1 MHMTSKRHIR
11 VSAQDRKKQKEER
24 TVFRKFIRSDG
35 VMLSVVARSI
45 RSRLPP
51 QPDIYCMS
59 TCHVPYRF
67 ELCELADR
75 GMKDAQGNYQFTLNE
90 CLSSGQLPAF
100 NAKYD
105 ACDIDVSRPLQ
116 DIRRSLRTV
125 AAYLLSDVPTQN
137 VPRLGSES
145 LSIPL
150 QKILGRPKEPG
161 LVQIYWRGLTFA
173 GEGARWHVESSGSF
187 GDGVAKAINSKSS
200 KTYEIGRVPSRPQ
213 LLLYYSDDPP
223 YMESFA
229 CQDELSRLRPVW
241 EPRFTDVWVFD
252 VKTSKIIVHE
262 VA

>member
-11 VSAQDRKKQKEER
+11 VSAEDRKKQKEER

-105 ACDIDVSRPLQ
+105 ACDIDVSRPSQ

-150 QKILGRPKEPG
+150 QKILERPKEPG

-173 GEGARWHVESSGSF
+173 GEGARWPVESSGSF

-200 KTYEIGRVPSRPQ
+200 KTYEVGRVPSRPQ

-241 EPRFTDVWVFD
+241 APRFTDVWVFD
-252 VKTSKIIVHE
+252 FKTSKVIVHE

>member
-1 MHMTSKRHIR
+1 MTSKRCIR
-11 VSAQDRKKQKEER
+11 VSDKDRKKQKEER
-24 TVFRKFIRSDG
+24 AIFRKF
-35 VMLSVVARSI
+35 ARSAGLELSI
-45 RSRLPP
+45 VAASIASRCPP
-51 QPDIYCMS
+51 QPDIYCMN

-105 ACDIDVSRPLQ
+105 ACDIDVSRPSQ

-137 VPRLGSES
+137 VPRVGSES

-241 EPRFTDVWVFD
+241 APRFTDVWVFD
-252 VKTSKIIVHE
+252 LETSTVIVHE
-262 VA
+262 EA

>member
-1 MHMTSKRHIR
+1 MTSKRHIR
-11 VSAQDRKKQKEER
+11 VSAEDRKKQKEER

-105 ACDIDVSRPLQ
+105 ACDIDVSRPSQ

-241 EPRFTDVWVFD
+241 APRFTDVWVFD

>member
-11 VSAQDRKKQKEER
+11 VSAEDRKKQKEER
-24 TVFRKFIRSDG
+24 AVFRKFIRSDG

-105 ACDIDVSRPLQ
+105 ACDIDVSRPSQ

-137 VPRLGSES
+137 APRLGSES

-150 QKILGRPKEPG
+150 QKILERPKEPG

-200 KTYEIGRVPSRPQ
+200 KTYEIRRVPSRPQ

-241 EPRFTDVWVFD
+241 APRFTDVWVFD